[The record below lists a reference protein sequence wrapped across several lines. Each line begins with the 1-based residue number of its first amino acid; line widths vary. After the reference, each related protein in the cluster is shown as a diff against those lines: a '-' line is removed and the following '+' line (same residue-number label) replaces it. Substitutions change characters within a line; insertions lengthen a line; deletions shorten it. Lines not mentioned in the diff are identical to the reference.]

1 MIDSPDY
8 AALPRREGYADRPAI
23 ARLVART
30 ENQRD
35 IDGILSTEFHAI
47 WLSGTDPQA
56 DLDAAQSGVERILR
70 RSPD

>member
-8 AALPRREGYADRPAI
+8 AALPHRESYADRPAI
-23 ARLVART
+23 AKVVPRT
-30 ENQRD
+30 ENQRG
-35 IDGILSTEFHAI
+35 IDGILSTEFHAM

-56 DLDAAQSGVERILR
+56 DLDAAKSGVERILR